1 MEVTF
6 QRNFSFN
13 FPPQFFQSG
22 SQIQRYGQGQ
32 GQGSNQYDDE
42 EIWEREVTEIRVR
55 EGNKEISYR
64 NVRESGSR
72 GGNQGGSQGGSQIE
86 AKQDDCILL

>member
-6 QRNFSFN
+6 QMNFSFN

-22 SQIQRYGQGQ
+22 SQIQRYGQG
-32 GQGSNQYDDE
+32 SNQYDDE
-42 EIWEREVTEIRVR
+42 EIWDREVTEIRVR
-55 EGNKEISYR
+55 EGDKEISYR

-86 AKQDDCILL
+86 LAKQDDCILL